1 MDRLPEKEKAAISLF
16 YFEDRSIKE
25 IAAILGIP
33 QGTVK
38 YHLSDGP
45 HPSETAYTVMNEID
59 EFLRANKPAVKDD
72 PTFLLETRRRLEA
85 VEGIKAEVDRQR
97 SRGRLALVFAL
108 AIGLA
113 VGVLA
118 TAIAFLYPADAASA
132 GQGLWDS
139 IRLFLTTWK
148 QYLLLPVAILAIAF
162 GLVLSKGGRSA
173 VRL

>member
-1 MDRLPEKEKAAISLF
+1 
-16 YFEDRSIKE
+16 
-25 IAAILGIP
+25 
-33 QGTVK
+33 
-38 YHLSDGP
+38 
-45 HPSETAYTVMNEID
+45 MNEID
-59 EFLRANKPAVKDD
+59 EFLRANKPAVKDG

-118 TAIAFLYPADAASA
+118 TAIAFLYPVDAASA